1 MPILDS
7 SLRRNDKS
15 RGSVLLM
22 TLMFMICLTI
32 LSSLFINM
40 VMVNS
45 TNASALVSSTQAL
58 YLAEAGANKAVYYLR
73 NTAPDGTTNASWRT
87 TPYPASAGNYA
98 PAGTLP
104 ASCTLTPTLPCQE
117 SLDGGFS
124 SYTIWV
130 VTAGNKIQITS
141 SGAYN
146 GLIRTVQEEVTQLSG
161 AIGLSLVYGTR
172 QEI

>member
-1 MPILDS
+1 MFGS
-7 SLRRNDKS
+7 DKS
-15 RGSVLLM
+15 KGSVLLM

-32 LSSLFINM
+32 LSSLFLNM

-45 TNASALVSSTQAL
+45 TNASALVNSTQAL
-58 YLAEAGANKAVYYLR
+58 YLAEAGVNKAVYYLK

-87 TPYPASAGNYA
+87 TAYPAVAGNYA
-98 PAGTLP
+98 PSGTLP
-104 ASCTLTPTLPCQE
+104 ASCTLTPTQPCQE
-117 SLDGGFS
+117 SLDGGLS

-146 GLIRTVQEEVTQLSG
+146 GLIRTVQEEFTQLSAG
-161 AIGLSLVYGTR
+161 IGLSLVYGTR